1 MPHDPFDS
9 RDESGQHPA
18 MGDVA
23 PDLSSSGSS
32 SSVPDRKVS
41 VLCPYCGRPTILGAR
56 CEQCRGLLDP
66 LSRQATQNAM
76 GPWFIHD
83 PTNPFRPGCSYEVI
97 RDMARRGR
105 IVAETVLR
113 GPTTRQYWMTASRAP
128 SIANLLGACHN
139 CRKAVVQSAVACP
152 ACGADFSPE
161 FDRQYL
167 GLGPVHLLPGQATPE
182 EVARQAAS
190 GRPAE
195 PHGGNRDR
203 PSSGTARDRPAAKT
217 SDPQTG
223 DPQTGE
229 YRALVERVERLDRE
243 LGTARMLAGI
253 AAVAVVVLAAAV
265 LWFSGVFKAED
276 GDSSGSWLTP
286 DPAVP
291 APATSVPAG
300 LPPGPESEAIPA
312 GDGDPPSTNNSV
324 VDTPSLDTPSLDN
337 PALDGPA
344 MDGMISPGDLPDPLP
359 DDPGDSPE
367 AGSAGS
373 PTAGVLAREWAL
385 LRSLP

>member
-1 MPHDPFDS
+1 MPLDPFDS

-23 PDLSSSGSS
+23 PDLSPSGSS

-161 FDRQYL
+161 IDRQYL

-190 GRPAE
+190 GRPAD
-195 PHGGNRDR
+195 PHGANRDR

-217 SDPQTG
+217 SDPE
-223 DPQTGE
+223 TGE
-229 YRALVERVERLDRE
+229 YRALVDRVERLDRE

-265 LWFSGVFKAED
+265 LWFSGVFKSED
-276 GDSSGSWLTP
+276 GDSAGSWLTP
-286 DPAVP
+286 DPAAP

-300 LPPGPESEAIPA
+300 LPPEPESEAIPA
-312 GDGDPPSTNNSV
+312 GDGDPPSKIKPA
-324 VDTPSLDTPSLDN
+324 VDTPALDD
-337 PALDGPA
+337 PAL
-344 MDGMISPGDLPDPLP
+344 DGMISPGDFPDPLP
-359 DDPGDSPE
+359 DDPGDPPV
-367 AGSAGS
+367 AGSAGLS
-373 PTAGVLAREWAL
+373 AVSALAREWTL